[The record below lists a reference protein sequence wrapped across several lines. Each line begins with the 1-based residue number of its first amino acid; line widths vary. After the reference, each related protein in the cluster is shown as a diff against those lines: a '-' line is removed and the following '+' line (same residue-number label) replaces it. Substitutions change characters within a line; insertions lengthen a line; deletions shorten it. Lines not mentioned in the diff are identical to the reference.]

1 MIGDSQL
8 SRRKEEI
15 VLRKIGFFSL
25 LFLLVFS
32 LFPLAQ
38 ADAATFPD
46 VKLYKEEIQYLT
58 DRGIIQGYADGMF
71 KPEQALTRL
80 EAVQTLLKAKEVTD
94 LAAPNPNFT
103 DMTPG
108 MKGYEEVA
116 KAVQLG
122 IISGKTAKNGTKYFD
137 PTNQLT
143 RGQMAKVIVKTGQ
156 FPERN
161 TTLFSDVPKSNGFH
175 NDIATLA
182 AEGITGGYA
191 DGTYRPNNTVSR
203 QHFAVFTARM
213 VNEDFKPAVVNEAV
227 SYLMDK
233 TKTYVV
239 EHNYSA
245 YPLIVEQTYA
255 GTKYTGPAG
264 WNLWKG
270 VDNEGDV
277 SYSIEM
283 ENGSGLFLAECGNE
297 KVIMCSDVPL
307 TQLEYPLSV
316 GQQWKSTLSEF
327 GAYKVTSTNRTV
339 TTKAG
344 TFHNVIE
351 VGSELGD
358 VHYYAPNVGKI
369 KLVVDG
375 ITILELVELK

>member
-1 MIGDSQL
+1 
-8 SRRKEEI
+8 
-15 VLRKIGFFSL
+15 
-25 LFLLVFS
+25 
-32 LFPLAQ
+32 
-38 ADAATFPD
+38 
-46 VKLYKEEIQYLT
+46 
-58 DRGIIQGYADGMF
+58 
-71 KPEQALTRL
+71 
-80 EAVQTLLKAKEVTD
+80 
-94 LAAPNPNFT
+94 
-103 DMTPG
+103 
-108 MKGYEEVA
+108 
-116 KAVQLG
+116 
-122 IISGKTAKNGTKYFD
+122 
-137 PTNQLT
+137 
-143 RGQMAKVIVKTGQ
+143 MAKVIVKTGQ

-213 VNEDFKPAVVNEAV
+213 VNEDFKPAVVNEVV

-239 EHNYSA
+239 EHNYSG
-245 YPLIVEQTYA
+245 YPLVVEQTYA
-255 GTKYTGPAG
+255 GTKYTGPPG

-316 GQQWKSTLSEF
+316 GKQWKSTLSEF
-327 GAYKVTSTNRTV
+327 GAYTVTSTNRTV

-351 VGSELGD
+351 AGSQLGD

-375 ITILELVELK
+375 ITIFELVELK